1 MDKKKHE
8 VQAMLWRW
16 ASWGDND
23 STVYESMCAVTNAVS
38 NLDPTIKKLDK
49 SGFYWGAISGIK
61 AKALLRDQP
70 VGTFLVRDS
79 SDSRHLFTI
88 TLVSTAGITNVRIV
102 FVEGLFSLDKKD
114 TFTMN
119 TSKEFQHRRSPRF
132 DCVVKMIFYYMLVT
146 RNILQ
151 ADVEQGAS
159 AIPLE
164 NTGTPKFILCSPL
177 YKEVSSLQHLC
188 RKALNNQL
196 LASGVKDLPATCIPH
211 TVKSYLSQYP
221 YPI

>member
-1 MDKKKHE
+1 
-8 VQAMLWRW
+8 
-16 ASWGDND
+16 
-23 STVYESMCAVTNAVS
+23 MCAVTNAVS
-38 NLDPTIKKLDK
+38 NLDPTIKKLEK

-79 SDSRHLFTI
+79 SDPRHLFTI

-102 FVEGLFSLDKKD
+102 FVEGLFSLDKKRD

-119 TSKEFQHRRSPRF
+119 TSKEFQHRHSPRF

-151 ADVEQGAS
+151 GDVEQGAS

-177 YKEVSSLQHLC
+177 YNEISSLQHLC

-196 LASGVKDLPATCIPH
+196 LASGSGVKDLPATCIPH